1 AGFISI
7 LEMPNASEWLIDITL
22 DSVKGD
28 PVHLKEGKLLLPP
41 NIWFIGT
48 ANRDDSTFAITDK
61 VYDRAASIEL
71 SVKADFIDAPF
82 TDSIHMTYD
91 YIEGL
96 FKQAWKDNPSS
107 QKSLENLTKLDKF
120 IIDNFQ
126 ITFGNRI
133 MKQISTF
140 VPVLVAC
147 GQSEVDGL
155 DYIVT
160 RKVLRK
166 FEFLNLPFLRK
177 ELDELVALIDKL
189 FGKQSFTEARIMINN
204 YKKQM

>member
-1 AGFISI
+1 
-7 LEMPNASEWLIDITL
+7 
-22 DSVKGD
+22 
-28 PVHLKEGKLLLPP
+28 
-41 NIWFIGT
+41 
-48 ANRDDSTFAITDK
+48 
-61 VYDRAASIEL
+61 
-71 SVKADFIDAPF
+71 
-82 TDSIHMTYD
+82 TYD

-96 FKQAWKDNPSS
+96 FKQAWKDNPIS

-120 IIDNFQ
+120 ITDNFQ

-133 MKQISTF
+133 MKQIQTF
-140 VPVLVAC
+140 VPVFVAC

-177 ELDELVALIDKL
+177 ELDELLVVIEKL
-189 FGKQSFTEARIMINN
+189 FGKGTFPEARAIIAN
-204 YKKQM
+204 YKKQT